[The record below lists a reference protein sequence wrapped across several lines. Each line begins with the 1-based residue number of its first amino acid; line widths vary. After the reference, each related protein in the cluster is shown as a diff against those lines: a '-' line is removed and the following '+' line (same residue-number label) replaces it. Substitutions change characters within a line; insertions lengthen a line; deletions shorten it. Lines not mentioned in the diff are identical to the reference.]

1 MNIEMSLPTQTMA
14 RTERFLGWKIFIG
27 NKPMRLDVH
36 QAEMARIAVRAQH
49 IRGEKSV
56 DAIND
61 RIAHTIVRV
70 EALHIDSAISIS
82 RTY

>member
-1 MNIEMSLPTQTMA
+1 
-14 RTERFLGWKIFIG
+14 
-27 NKPMRLDVH
+27 MRLDVH